1 MMNILKCSWL
11 RYWYL
16 SIFLVFWSFYILPT
30 LSLVFWQCIAAFCCV
45 GFDIV
50 VPIFPFIV
58 FLTCSCLIYFLL
70 SRALLILFLVWG
82 CAFGLVI
89 PGFIHLALFF
99 LFRCFCSSRWDCC
112 ACLFSTLFSLP
123 SIFFNNLSSFSSAGK
138 RIVKPSKVAK
148 DIHTDHVSPFCLSL
162 WI

>member
-1 MMNILKCSWL
+1 MAKLLVCPWL
-11 RYWYL
+11 RAWHVA
-16 SIFLVFWSFYILPT
+16 IFLAFWSFYIPPT
-30 LSLVFWQCIAAFCCV
+30 LGLVFWHVDCCFCCI
-45 GFDIV
+45 GFDIA
-50 VPIFPFIV
+50 VPIFPFVV
-58 FLTCSCLIYFLL
+58 FLTRSCLIYFLL
-70 SRALLILFLVWG
+70 PHALLILFLVWG

-89 PGFIHLALFF
+89 SGFIRLALFF
-99 LFRCFCSSRWDCC
+99 LFCCFCSSRWDCC

>member
-1 MMNILKCSWL
+1 M
-11 RYWYL
+11 YL
-16 SIFLVFWSFYILPT
+16 
-30 LSLVFWQCIAAFCCV
+30 CV
-45 GFDIV
+45 MACNVLLCWMALTCDQTSMQFARLQYFTIGFDIA
-50 VPIFPFIV
+50 VPIFPFVV
-58 FLTCSCLIYFLL
+58 FLTRSCLIYFLL
-70 SRALLILFLVWG
+70 PHALLILFLVWG

-89 PGFIHLALFF
+89 SGFIRLALFF
-99 LFRCFCSSRWDCC
+99 LFCCFCSSRWDCC